1 MAFFFWKKEIL
12 NFKVVSYFLRIWII
26 LTILDEEKRKLLK
39 RKDEEDSFIDNL
51 KCNKTILLNAPIF
64 KIVYSKRFPNL
75 LSVCGEDGNLA
86 IIDVNEDYIN
96 SKNNNSSHN
105 INVNSETE
113 ISPIFYSDIHNN
125 AIYGLNWCDSDTKLI
140 TSGADAFSK
149 ITNFTQDKFGLCELE
164 LIGHTKRI
172 KSNAQNIFNDNI
184 LATCGGDGIIFIW
197 DKRSFNKRYCTNQ
210 CPNYKNNISHI
221 HPIGGFRNVYKDF
234 VLRKKY
240 SQSIGILNWE
250 VPNTFTDVD
259 FYDSNLIVSTE
270 TNNDDLKF
278 WELRNM
284 LTNELEYF
292 FNTEKKINKKEL
304 IKKLYAKN
312 YLSSISPF
320 SHLYIKYNTYKQK
333 NRLSSKFISNQN
345 SLFPSIF
352 FFSTISNNIKDEK
365 YPNVY
370 KAEKNNINSNQS
382 QTIIDD
388 YLKKMKNNFETKM
401 KIEKDLNLE
410 NTDISLSNFDYNNNI
425 INDEN
430 NSEMEIYYREKIKE
444 SKKRQGI
451 KGLTSLNINR
461 NEGLILINSIS
472 GNQYIY
478 DSLFLDEKEPLE
490 LKSNPSSLYVKSVLS
505 NSGRYVLSGSKGP
518 EMIIWDLNKKN
529 KEEIFKRVEFI
540 NVHQRDVNAVD
551 WGKNYNNFIA
561 SGCDAGLVA
570 IWDINK

>member
-1 MAFFFWKKEIL
+1 M
-12 NFKVVSYFLRIWII
+12 
-26 LTILDEEKRKLLK
+26 
-39 RKDEEDSFIDNL
+39 
-51 KCNKTILLNAPIF
+51 
-64 KIVYSKRFPNL
+64 
-75 LSVCGEDGNLA
+75 SVCGEDGNIS
-86 IIDVNEDYIN
+86 IIDVNANYIN
-96 SKNNNSSHN
+96 SRNNNRSRN
-105 INVNSETE
+105 NNVNSETE
-113 ISPIFYSDIHNN
+113 ISPIFYSEIHNN
-125 AIYGLNWCDSDTKLI
+125 AIYGLNWIDCDTKLL
-140 TSGADAFSK
+140 TSSADTLSK
-149 ITNFTQDKFGLCELE
+149 ITNFSQDKFGLCELE

-172 KSNAQNIFNDNI
+172 KSNAQNLFNDNI
-184 LATCGGDGIIFIW
+184 LATCAGDGIIFIW
-197 DKRSFNKRYCTNQ
+197 DKRSFNKKYCSNK
-210 CPNYKNNISHI
+210 CPNYKNNINHI
-221 HPIGGFRNVYKDF
+221 HPIGAFRNVYKDL

-240 SQSIGILNWE
+240 PQNLGILNWE

-278 WELRNM
+278 WEMRNM
-284 LTNELEYF
+284 LTSELDYF

-304 IKKLYAKN
+304 IKKLDAKN
-312 YLSSISPF
+312 YLSSISPY
-320 SHLYIKYNTYKQK
+320 SHLYIKYNNYKQK
-333 NRLSSKFISNQN
+333 NRLSSKFNSNQN

-352 FFSTISNNIKDEK
+352 FFSTISNNSSNKKVKELNRNKKEK
-365 YPNVY
+365 S
-370 KAEKNNINSNQS
+370 NINTNQS

-401 KIEKDLNLE
+401 TIEKDLNHE
-410 NTDISLSNFDYNNNI
+410 NTEISSTDYDYNASI
-425 INDEN
+425 LDEEN

-444 SKKRQGI
+444 SKKKQGI

-472 GNQYIY
+472 GSQYLY

-490 LKSNPSSLYVKSVLS
+490 LKSNSSSLYVKSVLS
-505 NSGRYVLSGSKGP
+505 TSGRYVLSGAKGP
-518 EMIIWDLNKKN
+518 EMVIWDLNKKN
-529 KEEIFKRVEFI
+529 KEGIFKKIEFT

>member
-1 MAFFFWKKEIL
+1 M
-12 NFKVVSYFLRIWII
+12 
-26 LTILDEEKRKLLK
+26 K
-39 RKDEEDSFIDNL
+39 RKDEEDSFLDNL
-51 KCNKTILLNAPIF
+51 KCNKTAFLNAPIF
-64 KIVYSKRFPNL
+64 KITYSNRYPNL
-75 LSVCGEDGNLA
+75 LSVCCEDGNLS
-86 IIDVNEDYIN
+86 IIDVNADYIN
-96 SKNNNSSHN
+96 AKNINRYRNNNA
-105 INVNSETE
+105 NSEIE
-113 ISPIFYSDIHNN
+113 ISPVFYSEIHNN
-125 AIYGLNWCDSDTKLI
+125 AIYGLNWIDNDTKLLS
-140 TSGADAFSK
+140 SGADTLSK

-184 LATCGGDGIIFIW
+184 LATCAGDGIIFIW
-197 DKRSFNKRYCTNQ
+197 DKRSSNKRYCTNK
-210 CPNYKNNISHI
+210 CPNYKNNITHI
-221 HPIGGFRNVYKDF
+221 HPIGAFRNVYKDL

-240 SQSIGILNWE
+240 SQNLGILNWE

-259 FYDSNLIVSTE
+259 FYDNNLIVSTE

-278 WELRNM
+278 WEMRNM
-284 LTNELEYF
+284 LTSELDYF

-304 IKKLYAKN
+304 IKKLDAKN
-312 YLSSISPF
+312 YLSSISPY

-333 NRLSSKFISNQN
+333 NRLSSKFNSNQN

-352 FFSTISNNIKDEK
+352 FFSTVSNNNNNKKGKEQNKNKKEK
-365 YPNVY
+365 S
-370 KAEKNNINSNQS
+370 NINTNQN

-401 KIEKDLNLE
+401 TVEKDLNHE
-410 NTDISLSNFDYNNNI
+410 NTDISSSNYDYNNMI
-425 INDEN
+425 DEEN

-444 SKKRQGI
+444 SKKKQGI

-461 NEGLILINSIS
+461 DEGLILINSIS
-472 GNQYIY
+472 GSQYLY

-490 LKSNPSSLYVKSVLS
+490 LKSNSSSLYVKSVLS
-505 NSGRYVLSGSKGP
+505 TSGRYVLSGAKGP
-518 EMIIWDLNKKN
+518 EMVIWDLNKKN
-529 KEEIFKRVEFI
+529 KEGIFKKIEFT